1 MGIDTQRMFALGW
14 VIGGACVGVAGALL
28 AMFFYIYPDVGGPFS
43 LLAYVTVA
51 LGGFG
56 NVPATLVAGVVVG
69 LVEALAASIPPAFK
83 YSVVFLLYLAVVLWR
98 PQGLSGGFEAGAR
111 GRPRLAVLA
120 FPLVFV
126 RPFPRHV
133 MIMIFL
139 YGALATA
146 WNILAGYCGRSRSD
160 TPSTSASAPTPT
172 LLVREAALT
181 PWLGMLAG
189 AGLAVLVSQAIGYP
203 VFRLR
208 GHYFAIAT
216 IGFGEIVQ
224 TVVLNWDRIGGAR
237 GLFVPIKRPDSLLNF
252 QFHESKAV
260 YYYIALGLLALAL
273 GTTRWIERSRGHYF
287 RAIREDQDAAASLGV
302 RVAREKHAAM
312 AVSAALTALGGTF
325 WAQYVL
331 FIDPESVF
339 PLSLSILICLVAVLG
354 ASAACGARCS
364 GPRSWS
370 RCRREPRC
378 CSAGPARRST
388 SSSTARSSC

>member
-1 MGIDTQRMFALGW
+1 
-14 VIGGACVGVAGALL
+14 VAA
-28 AMFFYIYPDVGGPFS
+28 A
-43 LLAYVTVA
+43 
-51 LGGFG
+51 
-56 NVPATLVAGVVVG
+56 G
-69 LVEALAASIPPAFK
+69 LVRAILRRALAA
-83 YSVVFLLYLAVVLWR
+83 VGVLAL
-98 PQGLSGGFEAGAR
+98 
-111 GRPRLAVLA
+111 LA

-126 RPFPRHV
+126 GPFPRHV

-146 WNILAGYCGRSRSD
+146 WNILAGYCGQISLGHAVYFGIGAY
-160 TPSTSASAPTPT
+160 TST

-181 PWLGMLAG
+181 PWLGMVAG
-189 AGLAVLVSQAIGYP
+189 AALAVLVSQAIGYP

-224 TVVLNWDRIGGAR
+224 TLVLNWDRIGGAR

-273 GTTRWIERSRGHYF
+273 AATRWLERSRRGYYF

-302 RVAREKHAAM
+302 HVAHEKHVAM
-312 AVSAALTALGGTF
+312 AVSAGLTALGGTF

-354 ASAACGARCS
+354 GVGSLWGPVLGAAILVPLSESTRVLLGGTGKALDLVIYGALIMVIAVFQPA
-364 GPRSWS
+364 GVIGLV
-370 RCRREPRC
+370 RRP
-378 CSAGPARRST
+378 
-388 SSSTARSSC
+388 

>member
-1 MGIDTQRMFALGW
+1 MRR
-14 VIGGACVGVAGALL
+14 
-28 AMFFYIYPDVGGPFS
+28 
-43 LLAYVTVA
+43 
-51 LGGFG
+51 
-56 NVPATLVAGVVVG
+56 
-69 LVEALAASIPPAFK
+69 ALAAF
-83 YSVVFLLYLAVVLWR
+83 VV
-98 PQGLSGGFEAGAR
+98 
-111 GRPRLAVLA
+111 LAVLV

-146 WNILAGYCGRSRSD
+146 WNVLAGYCGQISLGHAVYFGIGAY
-160 TPSTSASAPTPT
+160 TST

-181 PWLGMLAG
+181 PWLGMIAG
-189 AGLAVLVSQAIGYP
+189 ALLAVLISQAIGYP

-216 IGFGEIVQ
+216 IGVGEIVQ
-224 TVVLNWDRIGGAR
+224 TLVLNWDRVGGAR

-252 QFHESKAV
+252 QFHEGKAV

-273 GTTRWIERSRGHYF
+273 GATRGLERSRRGFVF

-302 RVAREKHAAM
+302 HVAREKHVAM

-354 ASAACGARCS
+354 GVGSLWGPLLGAAILVPLSEGTRVLLGGTGKALDLVIYGALIVLFAVFQPAGLIGLLRRRPPSAGITR
-364 GPRSWS
+364 
-370 RCRREPRC
+370 RRE
-378 CSAGPARRST
+378 SVV
-388 SSSTARSSC
+388 

>member
-1 MGIDTQRMFALGW
+1 LKR
-14 VIGGACVGVAGALL
+14 
-28 AMFFYIYPDVGGPFS
+28 
-43 LLAYVTVA
+43 
-51 LGGFG
+51 
-56 NVPATLVAGVVVG
+56 
-69 LVEALAASIPPAFK
+69 ALAA
-83 YSVVFLLYLAVVLWR
+83 VLV
-98 PQGLSGGFEAGAR
+98 
-111 GRPRLAVLA
+111 LAVLA

-146 WNILAGYCGRSRSD
+146 WNVLAGYCGQISLGHAVYFGIGAY
-160 TPSTSASAPTPT
+160 TST
-172 LLVREAALT
+172 LLTREAALT
-181 PWLGMLAG
+181 PWLGMVAG

-216 IGFGEIVQ
+216 IGVGEIVQ
-224 TVVLNWDRIGGAR
+224 TLALNWDWIGGAR
-237 GLFVPIKRPDSLLNF
+237 GLFVPIKRPDSLVNF

-273 GTTRWIERSRGHYF
+273 GATRWLERSRRGYLF
-287 RAIREDQDAAASLGV
+287 RAIREDQEAAASLGV
-302 RVAREKHAAM
+302 PVAREKHVAI

-354 ASAACGARCS
+354 GVGSLWGPVLGAAVLVPLSEGTRVLLGGTGKALDLVIYGALIMVIAVFQ
-364 GPRSWS
+364 P
-370 RCRREPRC
+370 
-378 CSAGPARRST
+378 AGLIGLARRLGGGRQQAGAPRQRESV
-388 SSSTARSSC
+388 A